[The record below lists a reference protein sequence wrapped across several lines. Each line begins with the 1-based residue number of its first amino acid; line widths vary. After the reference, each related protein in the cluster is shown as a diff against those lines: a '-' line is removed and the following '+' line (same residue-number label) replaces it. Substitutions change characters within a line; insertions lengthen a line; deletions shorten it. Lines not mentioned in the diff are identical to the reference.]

1 LLFTSFATSQLIFIV
16 EKNTSMSHGFQ
27 VRNQSGLHY
36 VTFQMVQWADLFTRQ
51 VYRDIVVDSLRY
63 CQQQKG
69 LEIYAFVIMSNH
81 VHLLARSQNDNL
93 SDIIR
98 DFKRHTSKQVIE
110 TIQQMPESRRQWLLM
125 IFRYAARGHKRNN
138 EYRVWT
144 HESHAE
150 EIFSN
155 TFIEQKIDYIHNNPV
170 RSGIVVKP
178 EDYLYSSARNYAEL
192 DGVLNVTLV
201 TKRWKTV

>member
-1 LLFTSFATSQLIFIV
+1 
-16 EKNTSMSHGFQ
+16 MSDSFQ

-36 VTFQMVQWADLFTRQ
+36 LTFQIVQWADLFTRQ
-51 VYRDIVVDSLRY
+51 VYRNIVVDSLRY

-81 VHLLARSQNDNL
+81 VHLLAKSQNDNL

-98 DFKRHTSKQVIE
+98 DFKRHTSKQMIE
-110 TIQQMPESRRQWLLM
+110 TIQQMPESRRELLLM

-138 EYRVWT
+138 EYQVWA

-192 DGVLNVTLV
+192 DGVLNIALATR
-201 TKRWKTV
+201 RWKTIK